1 MLEISQRLFLRGKR
15 RLRLTTDDVLSVTV
29 SQTGHFNEFSVP
41 VGSLSESPSRVKQP
55 ATKFLGGV
63 LVFGLITLTSL
74 LVAVFTSNVE
84 TRVSCGVLSV
94 LFLMP
99 TALAV
104 SRMLRGTYD
113 LLVFHNRFNGQPVF
127 NLFHDCPTAEAC
139 QSFVSELVKRIKLKA
154 LDVPMADPN
163 SIPNQLQGFARLRD
177 QAILSEEEFQSIK
190 SRLLQSVSD
199 APGKLGF

>member
-1 MLEISQRLFLRGKR
+1 MLEISQRRFMKGARKLRF
-15 RLRLTTDDVLSVTV
+15 TTDDMLSVTIN
-29 SQTGHFNEFSVP
+29 QNGHVNEFSVS
-41 VGSLSESPSRVKQP
+41 VGLLSESPSRVKQP

-63 LVFGLITLTSL
+63 LVFGLITLVAL
-74 LVAVFTSNVE
+74 LVAVFTSNTE
-84 TRVSCGVLSV
+84 TRVSCAVLAT
-94 LFLMP
+94 LFLLP
-99 TALAV
+99 TSLAV

-127 NLFHDCPTAEAC
+127 NMFHDCPTVEAC
-139 QSFVSELVKRIKLKA
+139 QGFVSELVKRIKLKG
-154 LDVPMADPN
+154 LDAAQADPN

-190 SRLLQSVSD
+190 SRLLQSVSE